1 MTIHAPI
8 ADRLLNAFP
17 SASYGLPALLQ
28 LSEIVEST
36 EVPTAA
42 VECRWRPRMLINP
55 QFVAE
60 HANTPDKLVTL
71 VMHELHHVILG
82 HTRLFPRVTP
92 LDNIVFDAVINSMLC
107 WLMPEQ
113 AHRALFE
120 DFYDHAKFPACFLR
134 PPPGWLP
141 TAYGTTPDALGGR
154 SRTHLAALHRRLY
167 SQSGVTYEELRQALS
182 QEVPP
187 DLAVELL
194 GDHSALGEGSS
205 SDGGLEHRAPEFM
218 EHIRRVVERW
228 PQPPHPIAGRSASDL
243 LRDTRIALP
252 PTRRT
257 MLAGLLRKV
266 AGRRGSSAMRAL
278 QRREMEVESPLPRL
292 DRRTCVLRGLGMRP
306 ALFRH
311 PMQHTRVH
319 RGGELVH
326 VYVDVSG
333 SMSDVIGALYRAVLD
348 CEGMVHRTVHVFST
362 KVVDIGFAELRKGI
376 CPSTGGTCIECV
388 ANHMRRHQVRR
399 AVIVTDGFVGTP
411 GAASRDT
418 LASCCLG
425 VALTGSS
432 THRRDLEGLAN
443 HWIDLNGATHDR

>member
-42 VECRWRPRMLINP
+42 VECLRRPRMLINP

-107 WLMPEQ
+107 WLMPER

-120 DFYDHAKFPACFLR
+120 DFYDHAHFPACFLR

-141 TAYGTTPDALGGR
+141 TAYGTTPDALTDP
-154 SRTHLAALHRRLY
+154 SRAHLAALHRRLY
-167 SQSGVTYEELRQALS
+167 SQSGATYEELRQALS
-182 QEVPP
+182 REVPP
-187 DLAVELL
+187 DQVVALL
-194 GDHSALGEGSS
+194 GDHSPSGEGSS
-205 SDGGLEHRAPEFM
+205 SDGGIEHRAPELI
-218 EHIRRVVERW
+218 EHIRRIVERW
-228 PQPPHPIAGRSASDL
+228 PQPPNPIAGRSASDL
-243 LRDTRIALP
+243 LKAAKVTVP

-266 AGRRGSSAMRAL
+266 AGRVGSSTLRAP
-278 QRREMEVESPLPRL
+278 QRRDIDVESPLPRL
-292 DRRTCVLRGLGMRP
+292 DRRTSVLRGLGMRP
-306 ALFRH
+306 MLFRH
-311 PMQHTRVH
+311 PMQHARIG

-326 VYVDVSG
+326 IYLDVSG

-362 KVVDIGFAELRKGI
+362 EVVDIGFGDLRRGS

-418 LASCCLG
+418 LASCRLG

-443 HWIDLNGATHDR
+443 HWIDLNGASNDR

>member
-1 MTIHAPI
+1 MTIHASI

-28 LSEIVEST
+28 LSEIVESA
-36 EVPTAA
+36 EVPSAA
-42 VECRWRPRMLINP
+42 VECVRRPRMLINP

-92 LDNIVFDAVINSMLC
+92 MDNIVFDAVINSMLC
-107 WLMPEQ
+107 FLMPER

-141 TAYGTTPDALGGR
+141 TGYGTTPDALKNP
-154 SRTHLAALHRRLY
+154 SRAHLAPLHERLY
-167 SQSGVTYEELRQALS
+167 SPTGATYEELRQALS

-194 GDHSALGEGSS
+194 GDHSPSGEGSS
-205 SDGGLEHRAPEFM
+205 SDGGLEYRAPEFM
-218 EHIRRVVERW
+218 EHIRRLVERW
-228 PQPPHPIAGRSASDL
+228 PQPKNPIAGRSASDL
-243 LRDTRIALP
+243 LKAMKIGLP

-266 AGRRGSSAMRAL
+266 AGRIGSSTMRAP
-278 QRREMEVESPLPRL
+278 QRREMDVESPLPRL
-292 DRRTCVLRGLGMRP
+292 DRRTCVLRGLGVQP

-311 PMQHTRVH
+311 PMQHTRIH

-362 KVVDIGFAELRKGI
+362 KVVDIGFAELRKGM

-388 ANHMRRHQVRR
+388 ANHMRTHLVRR

-411 GAASRDT
+411 GAAARDT
-418 LASCCLG
+418 LASCRLG

-432 THRRDLEGLAN
+432 TSRRDLEGLAN
-443 HWIDLNGATHDR
+443 HWIELNGTSNDR

>member
-17 SASYGLPALLQ
+17 SAAYGLPALLQ
-28 LSEIVEST
+28 LSQIVEST
-36 EVPTAA
+36 DVPTAA
-42 VECRWRPRMLINP
+42 VECRRRPRMLINP
-55 QFVAE
+55 DFVAE

-107 WLMPEQ
+107 WMMPER

-120 DFYDHAKFPACFLR
+120 DFYDHADFPACFLR

-141 TAYGTTPDALGGR
+141 TRYGDTPDALKDP
-154 SRTHLAALHRRLY
+154 SRAHLASLHERLY
-167 SQSGVTYEELRQALS
+167 SRCGATYEELRQALS
-182 QEVPP
+182 REVPE
-187 DLAVELL
+187 DLMVALL
-194 GDHSALGEGSS
+194 GDHSAAGEGSS
-205 SDGGLEHRAPEFM
+205 SDGGIEHRAPEFM
-218 EHIRRVVERW
+218 EHIRRIVERW
-228 PQPPHPIAGRSASDL
+228 PQPPNPIAGRSASDL
-243 LRDTRIALP
+243 LKAATVTLP

-257 MLAGLLRKV
+257 MLTGLLRKI
-266 AGRRGSSAMRAL
+266 AGRVGSSTMRAP
-278 QRREMEVESPLPRL
+278 QRRELDVESPLPRL
-292 DRRTCVLRGLGMRP
+292 DRRTSVLRGMGMRP
-306 ALFRH
+306 MLFRH
-311 PMQHTRVH
+311 PLQHMRTG

-326 VYVDVSG
+326 VYLDVSG

-362 KVVDIGFAELRKGI
+362 KVVDVSFAELRAGV
-376 CPSTGGTCIECV
+376 CPTTGGTCIECV
-388 ANHMRRHQVRR
+388 ANHMRQHRVRR

-418 LASCCLG
+418 LERCRLG
-425 VALTGSS
+425 VALTGPS
-432 THRRDLEGLAN
+432 TTRRDLN
-443 HWIDLNGATHDR
+443 HVTDHWIDLNGAANDR